1 MASMKDNPILAD
13 LDQLAVELEK
23 TGNADLATLVDEC
36 SAELL
41 SSPKK
46 AKRTAKSRK
55 NTRRSKKN
63 RKSAGATRARNKQ
76 RIAAAMRRI
85 ARAQVEELDSIAR
98 ELHKSGDKH
107 AALEVSKI
115 AADLE
120 EEYEYSS
127 ENGHS
132 EPDHKG
138 DASKQ
143 YNRDKDNMPE
153 TSGDS
158 DPHTDDPYA
167 EGEGFPFGDSEKK
180 EAFASSLGDLI
191 RLAMEDPSDEEDMD
205 LDMDLEDGD
214 DEDSDDDL
222 DMDLDMDLEDG
233 DEDDMEDSEDDEDMD
248 LDMEDSEDDED
259 MDLDMEDDS
268 EEDEA
273 DDELAAMM
281 EAMGMDDDEDSE
293 AASRMYEADEDPD
306 DLDLDALEMGDED
319 DMDISDDEE
328 DMDMD
333 MEDEEDA
340 EDSEED
346 MDMDME
352 DDEEDMDMDMEKEA
366 SLGAFSISSKE
377 DKKKV
382 ARLAKALWN
391 KGNKDAARR
400 VAALL
405 KKASK

>member
-248 LDMEDSEDDED
+248 LDMED
-259 MDLDMEDDS
+259 DS

-319 DMDISDDEE
+319 DMDMSDDEE